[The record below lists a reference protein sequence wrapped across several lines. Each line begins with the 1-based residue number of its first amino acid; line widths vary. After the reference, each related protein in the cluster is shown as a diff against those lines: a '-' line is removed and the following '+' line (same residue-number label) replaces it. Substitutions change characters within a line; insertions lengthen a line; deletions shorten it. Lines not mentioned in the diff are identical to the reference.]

1 MVNIRWGNNA
11 MIRRTL
17 IMVAGLVMLS
27 LFAGSMLALRH
38 PFHVTI
44 AEAQVNINEHGH
56 KVLEVALRVEPDELE
71 LAIERRIDR
80 KFKLETAPDADKLI
94 VAYLDDVFRVRH
106 PAQDKKSKPKSL
118 KPCPPPPPGKE
129 DERDSGPSTRPDRPL
144 PDMDVESSEKEKAQP
159 SIIHWIGME
168 ITIEYA
174 WLYFEICLPEKGV
187 AGLEFSNRIFFE
199 LEDTQTNTI
208 NFEEVG
214 RKTSLSFT
222 RVKPW
227 KRVKFPKPDSP

>member
-27 LFAGSMLALRH
+27 LFAGPTLALRH

-44 AEAQVNINEHGH
+44 AEAQVNINEHGN

-71 LAIERRIDR
+71 EAIERRIDR
-80 KFKLETAPDADKLI
+80 KFKLETTENDDKLI
-94 VAYLDDVFRVRH
+94 VEYLDEVFRVRH
-106 PAQDKKSKPKSL
+106 PAANKESKTKPL
-118 KPCPPPPPGKE
+118 KPCPPRKSEEAQRSTTQP
-129 DERDSGPSTRPDRPL
+129 ERTTDQDK
-144 PDMDVESSEKEKAQP
+144 DKKKDP

-174 WLYFEICLPEKGV
+174 WLYFEICLPEQGI

-208 NFEEVG
+208 NFEDG
-214 RKTSLSFT
+214 KRKTSRSFT

-227 KRVKFPKPDSP
+227 KQVIFQNPDSR

>member
-1 MVNIRWGNNA
+1 MVKIRWGNNA

-17 IMVAGLVMLS
+17 IMVFGLGMLS
-27 LFAGSMLALRH
+27 LFAGPTLALRH

-44 AEAQVNINEHGH
+44 AEAQVNINERGN

-71 LAIERRIDR
+71 AAIERRIDR
-80 KFKLETAPDADKLI
+80 KFNLETAENADKLI

-106 PAQDKKSKPKSL
+106 PAADKKSKPKPL
-118 KPCPPPPPGKE
+118 KPCPPRPRKGE
-129 DERDSGPSTRPDRPL
+129 DARRSSTQPARTPDQ
-144 PDMDVESSEKEKAQP
+144 DKKKDP

-168 ITIEYA
+168 VTIEYA
-174 WLYFEICLPEKGV
+174 WLYFEICLPEQGI

-199 LEDTQTNTI
+199 LEETQTNTI

>member
-1 MVNIRWGNNA
+1 MVKIRWGNNA

-17 IMVAGLVMLS
+17 IMVFGLGMLS
-27 LFAGSMLALRH
+27 LFAGPTLALRH

-44 AEAQVNINEHGH
+44 AEAQVNINERGN

-71 LAIERRIDR
+71 AAIERRIDG
-80 KFKLETAPDADKLI
+80 KFNLETAPDADKLI
-94 VAYLDDVFRVRH
+94 VEYLDDVFRVRH
-106 PAQDKKSKPKSL
+106 PAADKKSKPKPL
-118 KPCPPPPPGKE
+118 KPCPPRKKD
-129 DERDSGPSTRPDRPL
+129 DEIPRSSTQPARTPDQ
-144 PDMDVESSEKEKAQP
+144 DKKKDP
-159 SIIHWIGME
+159 SIIHWIGKE

>member
-1 MVNIRWGNNA
+1 

-27 LFAGSMLALRH
+27 LFAGPTLALRH

-56 KVLEVALRVEPDELE
+56 KVLEVTLRVEPDELE
-71 LAIERRIDR
+71 AAIEQRIDKR
-80 KFKLETAPDADKLI
+80 FNLETAKDADKLI
-94 VAYLDDVFRVRH
+94 VEYLDDVFRVRH
-106 PAQDKKSKPKSL
+106 PAADKKSKPKPL

-129 DERDSGPSTRPDRPL
+129 DERESGPSTRPDRPL

-174 WLYFEICLPEKGV
+174 WLYFEICLPETGV

-208 NFEEVG
+208 NFQDAQ
-214 RKTSLSFT
+214 RKASLNFT
-222 RVKPW
+222 RIKLW
-227 KRVKFPKPDSP
+227 QRVSFPPLASGSQP

>member
-17 IMVAGLVMLS
+17 IMVFGLGMLS
-27 LFAGSMLALRH
+27 LFAGPTLALRH

-56 KVLEVALRVEPDELE
+56 KVLEVTLRVEPDELE
-71 LAIERRIDR
+71 AAIEQRIDKR
-80 KFKLETAPDADKLI
+80 SNLETAKDADKLI
-94 VAYLDDVFRVRH
+94 VEYLDDVFRVRH
-106 PAQDKKSKPKSL
+106 PAADKKSKPKPL
-118 KPCPPPPPGKE
+118 KPCPPLPGSEGDQEKQ
-129 DERDSGPSTRPDRPL
+129 PSTRPDRAA
-144 PDMDVESSEKEKAQP
+144 DAEDNEKKTQ
-159 SIIHWIGME
+159 SIIHWIGKE

-174 WLYFEICLPEKGV
+174 WLYFEICLPEQGI

-199 LEDTQTNTI
+199 LEDAQTNTI
-208 NFEEVG
+208 NFEDG
-214 RKTSLSFT
+214 KCKTSLSFT

-227 KRVKFPKPDSP
+227 KRVTFPKPDSR